1 MREGFLIDDLVKI
14 PEKYKKM
21 TAEELDAE
29 IKRLEKEEKER
40 KTSVQSDI

>member
-40 KTSVQSDI
+40 KTSV

>member
-40 KTSVQSDI
+40 KNSVQSDI